1 MKNIKGILYVVAA
14 AVIFGFLPFFTKVVL
29 ANGFNETTFIFV
41 RSIFTTVF
49 IYALIKKK
57 GISLK
62 LDDVKFI
69 DIVKVGFFGYGGMLY
84 ALILS
89 YKFMPTGIA
98 SAIHFVYPLAVMV
111 GGVLYY
117 NEKFNIKKMAT
128 VVLALAGIFLII
140 GLDNEGSISILG
152 FILALLSGIL
162 YAYYMLEVGS
172 GSFKKMNSLKVV
184 FYVSVSNIFLFLI
197 ASIITGNFTF
207 NADFTGYFYVLI
219 IAALTLVG
227 MIAIKL
233 GLERVNVVTA
243 SIISTFEPLTS
254 LVVGVLLLGEI
265 LLFNHIIGSLLILV
279 SVIFASILDK
289 KDRTI
294 GKSELEKKAR

>member
-1 MKNIKGILYVVAA
+1 MENIKGLFYVVAA

-29 ANGFNETTFIFV
+29 ANGFNETTFIFI
-41 RSIFTTVF
+41 RSIFTTIL
-49 IYALIKKK
+49 IYILIKKK

-62 LDDVKFI
+62 IHEVRLSDLI
-69 DIVKVGFFGYGGMLY
+69 KVGLFGYGGMLY

-117 NEKFNIKKMAT
+117 NEKFNFKKMGT
-128 VVLALAGIFLII
+128 IILALYGIYLII
-140 GLDNEGSISILG
+140 GFEKNGNISLIG
-152 FILALLSGIL
+152 FTLALLSGIL

-172 GSFKKMNSLKVV
+172 GVFRKMNSLKLV
-184 FYVSVSNIFLFLI
+184 FYVSVSNIFLFFT
-197 ASIITGNFTF
+197 ASLITGNFTF
-207 NADFTGYFYVLI
+207 GADFTGYFYVFI
-219 IAALTLVG
+219 IAVLTLLG

-243 SIISTFEPLTS
+243 SILSTFEPLTS
-254 LVVGVLLLGEI
+254 LIVGVVLLGEI
-265 LLFNHIIGSLLILV
+265 LLLNHIVGSLLILV
-279 SVIFASILDK
+279 SVIFASLIEK
-289 KDRTI
+289 RDRNI
-294 GKSELEKKAR
+294 SKSGLEKKAR